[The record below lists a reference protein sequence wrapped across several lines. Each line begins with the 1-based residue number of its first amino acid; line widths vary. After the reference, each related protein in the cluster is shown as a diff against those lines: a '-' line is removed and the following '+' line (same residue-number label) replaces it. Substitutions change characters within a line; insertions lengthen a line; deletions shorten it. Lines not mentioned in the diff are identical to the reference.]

1 MRISDWSSDVCSSD
15 LRIDRCAL
23 PIFGGR
29 TGVEAAAAITAAV
42 RQVDQQVVGRFVAQ
56 VQRPGRL
63 LERFL
68 RRRVHELDPVWRKS
82 LLAEFALVPR
92 IAGPGGEGQRI
103 KNMVVALGEDG
114 LSRVLGL
121 AEEHARYDAQGRRPG
136 PGMPLP
142 SAIIDN
148 CAINELVFED
158 TADDLEFFATL

>member
-15 LRIDRCAL
+15 LRIDRCASSR
-23 PIFGGR
+23 IGRR
-29 TGVEAAAAITAAV
+29 TGVEAAAAIPAAV

-103 KNMVVALGEDG
+103 KNMVVELGEDG
-114 LSRVLGL
+114 LARVLGID
-121 AEEHARYDAQGRRPG
+121 EEHARYDAKGRRRG
-136 PGMPLP
+136 PGMPLLGE
-142 SAIIDN
+142 IIDT
-148 CAINELVFED
+148 CD
-158 TADDLEFFATL
+158 